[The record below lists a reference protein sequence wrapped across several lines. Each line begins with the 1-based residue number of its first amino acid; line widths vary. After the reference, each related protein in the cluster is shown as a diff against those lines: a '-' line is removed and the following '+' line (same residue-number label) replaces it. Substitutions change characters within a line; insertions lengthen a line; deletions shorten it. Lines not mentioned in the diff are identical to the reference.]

1 MDDDMDLEGNNNSE
15 YDVNRTVVEN
25 SDTGLVAD
33 PRGLEFTDA
42 TVEDPLEESA
52 GSGDQYRIGRNVC
65 TYAMVARRGMNN
77 G

>member
-1 MDDDMDLEGNNNSE
+1 MDDDMDQEDNKNSE
-15 YDVNRTVVEN
+15 HDVDRTVAEN

-42 TVEDPLEESA
+42 TVEDPLDESA
-52 GSGDQYRIGRNVC
+52 GSGNKYRIGRNVC